1 MMGFVFFATICS
13 YNFHY
18 LMGGIFVEQ
27 KFSWSF
33 LYSQYQR
40 VLFMAVGGIGAWLFF
55 SAVHVKPV
63 NAAIAFLLTFLYS
76 VPLIPLKQLDF
87 TRRAGFVKTLLLSF
101 TWMFV
106 SAYMPLSRFNIQFT
120 TGGWLMM
127 TSRFLFMLMLCILFD
142 NRDRLIDRKYG
153 LHSLS
158 TDLPPKLMRRLIYG
172 LFALLF
178 ITNFLFNQHGITLL
192 QTAALQLT
200 GLITMAFYIFSNKK
214 QGYYFYYFG
223 VDGLMILSAL
233 LTTVVSI

>member
-1 MMGFVFFATICS
+1 MGFVFFATICS

-18 LMGGIFVEQ
+18 LLGSIFVEQ
-27 KFSWSF
+27 KFSLSL
-33 LYSQYQR
+33 LYHQYQR

-63 NAAIAFLLTFLYS
+63 NAFIAFVLTFLYS

-106 SAYMPLSRFNIQFT
+106 TAYMPLSRFNIQFT
-120 TGGWLMM
+120 AAAWLMM
-127 TSRFLFMLMLCILFD
+127 ASSFLFMLMLCILFD
-142 NRDRLIDRKYG
+142 NRDRLIDSKYG

-158 TDLPPKLMRRLIYG
+158 TDLPPKVLKLLIYV

-178 ITNFLFNQHGITLL
+178 LANFLFYQHGITLL

-200 GLITMAFYIFSNKK
+200 GLTTMVFYIFSNKK

-223 VDGLMILSAL
+223 VDGLMILSAF

>member
-18 LMGGIFVEQ
+18 IMGSVYAEQ
-27 KFSWSF
+27 KFSMPL
-33 LYSQYQR
+33 LYRQYRR
-40 VLFMAVGGIGAWLFF
+40 VLFMVVGGVGAWLFF
-55 SAVHVKPV
+55 SAIHVKPI
-63 NAAIAFLLTFLYS
+63 NAAIAFMLTLTYS
-76 VPLIPLKQLDF
+76 IPLVPLKQLNF
-87 TRRAGFVKTLLLSF
+87 TRRAGFLKTLLLAF

-106 SAYMPLSRFNIQFT
+106 TAYMPLSRFNIQFT
-120 TGGWLMM
+120 AAGWLMLI
-127 TSRFLFMLMLCILFD
+127 SRFLFMLMLCILFD
-142 NRDRLIDRKYG
+142 NRDKLIDRKYG

-158 TDLPPKLMRRLIYG
+158 TDLPPKLMKRLIYV

-178 ITNFLFNQHGITLL
+178 ITNFLFNQHGITNW
-192 QTAALQLT
+192 QIAALQVT
-200 GLITMAFYIFSNKK
+200 GLITMVFFIYSNKK

>member
-1 MMGFVFFATICS
+1 MGFVFFATICS
-13 YNFHY
+13 YNFHF
-18 LMGGIFVEQ
+18 LMGGVFVAQ
-27 KFSWSF
+27 KISLSQ
-33 LYSQYQR
+33 LYRQYQR

-55 SAVHVKPV
+55 SAVHVKTV
-63 NAAIAFLLTFLYS
+63 NAVIAFLLTFLYS

-106 SAYMPLSRFNIQFT
+106 TAYMPLSRFNIQFT
-120 TGGWLMM
+120 EAAWLMM
-127 TSRFLFMLMLCILFD
+127 ASRFLFMLILCILFD
-142 NRDRLIDRKYG
+142 NRDRLIDSKYG
-153 LHSLS
+153 FHSLA
-158 TDLPPKLMRRLIYG
+158 TDLPPKLMKLLIYV

-178 ITNFLFNQHGITLL
+178 ITNFIFNQHGITLL

-200 GLITMAFYIFSNKK
+200 GLITMLFYIFSNKK

-223 VDGLMILSAL
+223 VDGLMILSAF